1 MGKLE
6 YDFKIIKND
15 ITETKIVPNLDTKF
29 IKGMFIIMDFFIF
42 ILSFLI
48 SSINIT

>member
-29 IKGMFIIMDFFIF
+29 IKGMFIIMDFLYLFF
-42 ILSFLI
+42 RF
-48 SSINIT
+48 